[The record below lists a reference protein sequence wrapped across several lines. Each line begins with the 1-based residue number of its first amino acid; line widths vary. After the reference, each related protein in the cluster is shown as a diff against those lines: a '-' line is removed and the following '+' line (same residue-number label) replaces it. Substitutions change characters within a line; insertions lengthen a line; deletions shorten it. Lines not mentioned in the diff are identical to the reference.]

1 MKTSAQFSPWCLHMW
16 IRSSVESEFFPQQNL
31 NGRPFLRKSLYFSSF
46 QLQVLGSPADVFVCF
61 FTVNSQKHTKQ
72 SCVFFVTGP
81 GARTLRK
88 TYLNTAYLE
97 KGEVKEELA
106 QIWGTT
112 RSDSGE
118 SVLVLKVKAKDDRS
132 SDDVKPRYVYVR
144 KSDLLSIEPVKWENH
159 MALDPC
165 LIDMN

>member
-1 MKTSAQFSPWCLHMW
+1 MF
-16 IRSSVESEFFPQQNL
+16 
-31 NGRPFLRKSLYFSSF
+31 
-46 QLQVLGSPADVFVCF
+46 
-61 FTVNSQKHTKQ
+61 
-72 SCVFFVTGP
+72 FFVTGP

-106 QIWGTT
+106 QVWGTT

-118 SVLVLKVKAKDDRS
+118 SVLVLKVKAKDDGS
-132 SDDVKPRYVYVR
+132 SNDVKPRYVYVR
-144 KSDLLSIEPVKWENH
+144 KSDLLSIEPVKWESH

-165 LIDMN
+165 SVGMNIYR